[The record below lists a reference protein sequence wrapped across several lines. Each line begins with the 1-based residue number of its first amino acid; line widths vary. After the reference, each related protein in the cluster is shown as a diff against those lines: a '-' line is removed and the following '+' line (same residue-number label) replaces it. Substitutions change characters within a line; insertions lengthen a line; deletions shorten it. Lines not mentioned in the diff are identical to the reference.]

1 MKSNWNNIKIFCLFQ
16 AQEVIDNIKFLMT
29 EASRELFIATRNRA
43 YYKQVKIL
51 LPQTWKNTPFDQP
64 LSGEFY
70 ETAEVSFYI
79 KGLYRGG
86 CKTSLF

>member
-1 MKSNWNNIKIFCLFQ
+1 
-16 AQEVIDNIKFLMT
+16 MT
-29 EASRELFIATRNRA
+29 EASKELYIATRNRA

-51 LPQTWKNTPFDQP
+51 LPQTWTSTPFDQP

-70 ETAEVSFYI
+70 EAAEVSIDI

>member
-1 MKSNWNNIKIFCLFQ
+1 
-16 AQEVIDNIKFLMT
+16 MT
-29 EASRELFIATRNRA
+29 EASKELFIATRNRA

-79 KGLYRGG
+79 KGL
-86 CKTSLF
+86 

>member
-1 MKSNWNNIKIFCLFQ
+1 
-16 AQEVIDNIKFLMT
+16 MT
-29 EASRELFIATRNRA
+29 EASKELFIATRNRA

-70 ETAEVSFYI
+70 ETAEVSF
-79 KGLYRGG
+79 
-86 CKTSLF
+86 